1 MGRTRSHGNYF
12 ELMEDKKEKSGLK
25 EFFSLGEVF
34 GYFFRKEDPN
44 QKKDLNLR
52 MMHGINKFA
61 IIAFLLGMIYFII
74 KKTLL
79 Q

>member
-1 MGRTRSHGNYF
+1 
-12 ELMEDKKEKSGLK
+12 MEEKKEKSGWK

-34 GYFFRKEDPN
+34 GYFFRKNDPN

>member
-1 MGRTRSHGNYF
+1 MNP
-12 ELMEDKKEKSGLK
+12 EENNKS
-25 EFFSLGEVF
+25 ESSFFALGEIF
-34 GYFFRKEDPN
+34 SYFFRKKDPN

-52 MMHGINKFA
+52 MMHGINKFV
-61 IIAFLLGMIYFII
+61 IIAFLLGVIYFII

>member
-1 MGRTRSHGNYF
+1 
-12 ELMEDKKEKSGLK
+12 MEKEQEKSRLR

-34 GYFFRKEDPN
+34 GYFFRKKDPN
-44 QKKDLNLR
+44 TKKDLNLR
-52 MMHGINKFA
+52 MMHGINKFV
-61 IIAFLLGMIYFII
+61 IIAFLLGVIYFII